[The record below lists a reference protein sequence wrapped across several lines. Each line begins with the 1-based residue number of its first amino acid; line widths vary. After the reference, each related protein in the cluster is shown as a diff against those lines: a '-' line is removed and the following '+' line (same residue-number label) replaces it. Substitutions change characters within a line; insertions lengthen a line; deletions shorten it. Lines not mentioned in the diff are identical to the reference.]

1 MMIDHST
8 RHIEFDKA
16 REYVLN
22 KLSVELPTH
31 LQYHS
36 VWHTEQEVVEK
47 SLSLA
52 LQQNLSS
59 SQIMLVHTAALY
71 HDIGFI
77 VAREEHEFI
86 SAKIAAEI
94 LPKFGYSNG
103 HIDAIQNMI
112 MATRIPQ
119 KPQNLLEAIIADAD
133 LDLLGR
139 TDFLDRNDT
148 LRKELANEGVYYSDI
163 DWYQN
168 QLSFL
173 KNHQYFTASAR
184 RLRSAQKHEN
194 YRLIDQLCRCA
205 ADTAANVIDYKHK
218 SRSIQRIPL

>member
-1 MMIDHST
+1 MINHST
-8 RHIEFDKA
+8 RHIDFDRA

-22 KLSVELPTH
+22 KLSLELPSH

-52 LQQNLSS
+52 LQENLSS
-59 SQIMLVHTAALY
+59 SQIILVHTAALY

-77 VAREEHEFI
+77 VSREEHEFI

-94 LPKFGYSNG
+94 LPQFGYSNG

-139 TDFLDRNDT
+139 TDFLSRNDA
-148 LRKELANEGVYYSDI
+148 LRKELANEGVYYSDF

-168 QLSFL
+168 QLSFIRSH
-173 KNHQYFTASAR
+173 KYFTASAR
-184 RLRSAQKHEN
+184 RLQSAQKHEN
-194 YRLIDQLCRCA
+194 CRLIDKLCRFA
-205 ADTAANVIDYKHK
+205 ADTEANVIDYNHM
-218 SRSIQRIPL
+218 SRSIQRIQL